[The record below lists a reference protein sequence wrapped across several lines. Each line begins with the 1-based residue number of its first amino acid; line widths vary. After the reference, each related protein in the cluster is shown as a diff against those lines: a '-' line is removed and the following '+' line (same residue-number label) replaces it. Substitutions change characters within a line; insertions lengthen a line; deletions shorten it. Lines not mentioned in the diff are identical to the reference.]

1 MEEYISDQDVV
12 IENAWGVGAY
22 VGECKCPSGITYFVG
37 DNGDNCQ
44 SFACVN
50 GQAFD
55 NGHRG
60 ECSHRPHK
68 GEGSYR
74 KVVCAGKFRFHAF
87 PNHSTFPIF
96 ILLRS

>member
-74 KVVCAGKFRFHAF
+74 KVVCAGKLRFHAF

-96 ILLRS
+96 ISLRS